1 MVCKVNPA
9 AGQLLAHI
17 GVEVKD
23 VPRIRDVWT
32 NLDMTEVT
40 VFTRTGG
47 GNRDEYSAENRA
59 LTLRA
64 NYLRDADW
72 PRDPTY
78 AEFVFSMPAEA
89 AAAMRA
95 DIESVLGD
103 DAENKTRVMKVIT
116 TTAEQK
122 FALAMEKLERLR

>member
-9 AGQLLAHI
+9 AGRLLTHI

-47 GNRDEYSAENRA
+47 GNRGEYSAENRA
-59 LTLRA
+59 LTLHA

-95 DIESVLGD
+95 EIAEILGD
-103 DAENKTRVMKVIT
+103 DTDRTATVMTVIT